1 MAEAKRDGN
10 YVPTLTGVSSAD
22 GSTPVNVYVDPTT
35 HRLLVSSVPGSLD
48 DLTDVTIT
56 SAAQGDI
63 LYYNGTA
70 WVNLAAGT
78 NGNYLKTQGAGA
90 NPVWAAV
97 TASPGG
103 SDTQVQFNDGGT
115 LSGDAGFVFNK
126 TTDIA
131 TIGGVVTP
139 STGSGYYVYNTVDQT
154 TNYERTRLF
163 YNSNVFTILQ
173 ESGGT
178 GVTRTIRI
186 GSATQFINIE
196 PQAVSPKI
204 TVQFGSTGVAVGSNI
219 SGTHTSASIVQA
231 SLSLTPTISQS
242 STGGYTALLINPT
255 ESSTGSGAKN
265 LIQAQVGGSDKFT
278 VDNTGAVV
286 GTKFNGLTI
295 TSSTGTLTIT
305 NGKTLSFSNTLT
317 FTGTDGSSV
326 AFGAGGTVAYTA
338 NKLSVFAATT
348 SSELAGVISDE
359 TGSGA
364 LVFATSPTL
373 TTPRFADLGYIA
385 DANGNE
391 LIVMDTVASAIPY
404 IRVANAATGGNPLI
418 IAEGETNV
426 TLQLAGTGT
435 GKVYHSTSIY
445 GDITS
450 DSDGATVTFNLATSN
465 IHTVTLGGNRT
476 LALSNAAVG
485 QCFIVR
491 LVQDGT
497 GSRTVT
503 WFTTIK
509 WAGGVA
515 PTLTTTASKADTF
528 GFLCTSSG
536 NYDGYVIGQNI

>member
-35 HRLLVSSVPGSLD
+35 HRLLVSSVPGTLD

-115 LSGDAGFVFNK
+115 LAGDAGFTYNK
-126 TTDIA
+126 TTDTATLVGAIQAATANIA
-131 TIGGVVTP
+131 DTAGGQYLKLTA
-139 STGSGYYVYNTVDQT
+139 GSNLSID
-154 TNYERTRLF
+154 R
-163 YNSNVFTILQ
+163 VFTITTGDAARTLTM
-173 ESGGT
+173 SGDL
-178 GVTRTIRI
+178 
-186 GSATQFINIE
+186 NI
-196 PQAVSPKI
+196 AANF
-204 TVQFGSTGVAVGSNI
+204 TT
-219 SGTHTSASIVQA
+219 
-231 SLSLTPTISQS
+231 
-242 STGGYTALLINPT
+242 
-255 ESSTGSGAKN
+255 SGAN
-265 LIQAQVGGSDKFT
+265 ALT
-278 VDNTGAVV
+278 LTTTGATNVTLPTT
-286 GTKFNGLTI
+286 GTLATLAGSEALTNKTVNGLTI

-305 NGKTLSFSNTLT
+305 NGKTLSVSNTLT
-317 FTGTDGSSV
+317 LTGTDSSSV
-326 AFGAGGTVAYTA
+326 AFGAGGTVAYVA

-348 SSELAGVISDE
+348 SAELAGVISDE

-485 QCFIVR
+485 QCFIIR